1 METLTPE
8 LTREGAATLGLAVAA
23 LVLFASGRLPVE
35 IVGVA
40 IMAALLVSG
49 LIPRAEALSGFSNEA
64 TITVALML
72 TLSVG
77 LLRTGAVDVIGRW
90 TARLAGGRE
99 LRLVIVLMAVVIP
112 LSAFLNNTAVV
123 AILIPA
129 VLGLTRE
136 AEIPPSR
143 VLMPLSFASQ
153 LGGTLTLIGTST
165 NLVVAGLV
173 LDLGLGRIRI
183 FDITLPGLALAGVGV
198 VYMLTLGRWLT
209 PVRPPPESLVRRY
222 ELHDY
227 LTGLVV
233 EPGSRLA
240 GKSLAESRFSEDHG
254 LMVVGIERNGLRIHA
269 PTGST
274 VIHEHDLLL
283 VEGKVPDI
291 AGIQEAEGMRIAG
304 ATPRVGP
311 VAADDD
317 AAPSL
322 AEVLIPA
329 RSYVV
334 GRTLGELGFR
344 TRFGVSVLAIQ
355 RHGQTLD
362 QRMSSVRL
370 APGDVLLVQAAT
382 EALQLLH
389 EGRDLMLL
397 GPVEL
402 PAVRKQKMR
411 LAVAIMAGVVILPA
425 FGITTILV
433 SALLGTIAM
442 IVTGCFTPQEAYE
455 ELDWSVIVLLGSM
468 IPLGVA
474 MEHTGAASWLAHGLL
489 WLSAPLGA
497 YGLLAAVYI
506 LSSLLTEA
514 VSNAAAAV
522 ILTPMAV
529 AAATAQDISP
539 WPLVVAVMFAAS
551 NAFATPIGYQT
562 NLFIY
567 APGGYRFSD
576 FIRVGGPLSLLL
588 AATATFVIPIFFP
601 F

>member
-1 METLTPE
+1 METLTAD
-8 LTREGAATLGLAVAA
+8 LTREGAITLGLVVGA
-23 LVLFASGRLPVE
+23 LALFAWGRLPVE

-72 TLSVG
+72 ALSVG
-77 LLRTGAVDVIGRW
+77 LLRTGAVDVLGRW
-90 TARLAGGRE
+90 TARLAGGKE
-99 LRLVIVLMAVVIP
+99 LRLVVVLMALVLP

-123 AILIPA
+123 AIMIPA
-129 VLGLTRE
+129 VLGLTRD

-165 NLVVAGLV
+165 NLVVAGLA

-198 VYMLTLGRWLT
+198 AYMLTVGRLLT
-209 PVRPPPESLVRRY
+209 PVRDAPESMVRRY

-227 LTGLVV
+227 LTGLLV

-240 GKSLAESRFSEDHG
+240 GRSLAESRFSEDYG
-254 LMVVGIERNGLRIHA
+254 LMVVGIERSGLRIHA
-269 PTGST
+269 PSGST
-274 VIHEHDLLL
+274 VLHEGDLLL

-291 AGIQEAEGMRIAG
+291 AGIHEAEGISIAG
-304 ATPRVGP
+304 APPRVGP
-311 VAADDD
+311 AAADE
-317 AAPSL
+317 AEAPSL
-322 AEVLIPA
+322 AELMIPA
-329 RSYVV
+329 RSHVV
-334 GRTLGELGFR
+334 GQTLGQLGFR
-344 TRFGVSVLAIQ
+344 TRFGVAVLAIQ

-362 QRMSSVRL
+362 QRVSTVPL
-370 APGDVLLVQAAT
+370 APGDVLLVQGGA
-382 EALQLLH
+382 EAMQRLH

-402 PAVRKQKMR
+402 PALRKRKMR
-411 LAVAIMAGVVILPA
+411 LAVAIMAGVVLLPA
-425 FGITTILV
+425 FGVTTILV
-433 SALLGTIAM
+433 SALLGTLAM

-468 IPLGVA
+468 IPLGIA
-474 MEHTGAASWLAHGLL
+474 MEETGAATWLATGLL
-489 WLSAPLGA
+489 WLSAPFGA
-497 YGLLAAVYI
+497 YGLLAAMYL
-506 LSSLLTEA
+506 LSSALTEA

-529 AAATAQDISP
+529 AAAAAQDISP

-551 NAFATPIGYQT
+551 NSFVTPIGYQT

-576 FIRVGGPLSLLL
+576 FARVGGPLALLL